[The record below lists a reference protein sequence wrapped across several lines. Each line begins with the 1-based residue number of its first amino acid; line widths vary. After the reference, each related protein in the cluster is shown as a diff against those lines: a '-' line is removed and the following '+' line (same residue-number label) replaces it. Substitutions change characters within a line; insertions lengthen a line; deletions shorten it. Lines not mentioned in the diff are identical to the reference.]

1 LAPQALGP
9 GQSAFLYERAI
20 PVGFDAVTLDAM
32 FEPVRFENPERPIL
46 LAGFVRRDNSNAHL
60 FSIPCDDRLET
71 RRLVEGIRARF
82 ADAELDAEAGAL
94 EIDDAAGLIRSFIV
108 FEATLKP

>member
-1 LAPQALGP
+1 ML
-9 GQSAFLYERAI
+9 
-20 PVGFDAVTLDAM
+20 
-32 FEPVRFENPERPIL
+32 EPARFENPERPIL

-60 FSIPCDDRLET
+60 FSIPGGDLLET
-71 RRLVEGIRARF
+71 RRLVKSIRARF

-94 EIDDAAGLIRSFIV
+94 EVDDAAGLIRSFIV